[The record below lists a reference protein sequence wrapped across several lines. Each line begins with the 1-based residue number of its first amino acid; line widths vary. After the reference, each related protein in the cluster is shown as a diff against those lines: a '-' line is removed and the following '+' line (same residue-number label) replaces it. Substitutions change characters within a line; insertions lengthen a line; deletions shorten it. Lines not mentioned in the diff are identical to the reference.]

1 MKARLRD
8 RDRDVV
14 DAVFDLAPVSV
25 VLAFDSSG
33 VVAALG
39 RAGLI
44 NASDRIGTGV
54 LASND
59 RLTPVTEFLFVPDD
73 GFKKTL
79 LGPRRNALLQGDR
92 FGVLW
97 LHVREQSSHIN
108 EQQSAAFDACEAVL
122 KKGEKLT
129 EQFAQLCNILDRHG
143 TAFRGF
149 VVKQSTHG
157 GSSLFHIAVN
167 VTKLQPEKNLQQAHR
182 PNPALSS

>member
-14 DAVFDLAPVSV
+14 DAVFDLASVSV
-25 VLAFDSSG
+25 VLPFDSSG
-33 VVAALG
+33 VVATLG

-44 NASDRIGTGV
+44 DASDRIGTGM

-59 RLTPVTEFLFVPDD
+59 RLASVTEFLFIPDD
-73 GFKKTL
+73 GLKKTL
-79 LGPRRNALLQGDR
+79 QGPRRNSLLQGDR
-92 FGVLW
+92 FGVLP
-97 LHVREQSSHIN
+97 LHAREQSSNIN
-108 EQQSAAFDACEAVL
+108 KQQSTAFGASEAVM
-122 KKGEKLT
+122 KTGEKLT
-129 EQFAQLCNILDRHG
+129 EQFAQLCDIMDRHG

-157 GSSLFHIAVN
+157 GSFLFRLAVN
-167 VTKLQPEKNLQQAHR
+167 IAKLQPEKNLQQAHR

>member
-14 DAVFDLAPVSV
+14 DAVFDLAPISV

-33 VVAALG
+33 VVATLD
-39 RAGLI
+39 RASLI
-44 NASDRIGTGV
+44 DASDRIGTGV

-59 RLTPVTEFLFVPDD
+59 RLTSITEFLFIPDD
-73 GFKKTL
+73 GFEKTL
-79 LGPRRNALLQGDR
+79 QGPRRNALQQGHR
-92 FGVLW
+92 FGVLS
-97 LHVREQSSHIN
+97 LHAREQSSNIN
-108 EQQSAAFDACEAVL
+108 EQQSTAFGASEAVM
-122 KKGEKLT
+122 KTGEKLT
-129 EQFAQLCNILDRHG
+129 KQFTQLCDILDRHE

-157 GSSLFHIAVN
+157 GSFLFRLAVN
-167 VTKLQPEKNLQQAHR
+167 VTKLQPEKNLPQAHR